1 VEGRIA
7 AQTDGEDA
15 LNPEDAPAAQ
25 ADVINRLAGARI
37 RAAGGVVG
45 RDGSGGTEVVL
56 VHRPRFDDW
65 SLPKGKLKRGEHPIA
80 GAVREVQEE
89 TGIRAWAGARL
100 PTARY
105 DVWSG
110 DSLAEKSVDYWAM
123 TIDPS
128 SGPTFTAGD
137 EVDDIA
143 WLPVAAAIAR
153 LSYPHDKL
161 VLRAYAKFPP
171 LYRPVVLK
179 RHTSAGERDRWSGPD
194 AERPLDEAGQQ
205 QAKALARLL
214 PHFGPTRLVSAE
226 PVRCQQTLAPLS
238 LELGLPIEIDAAFTE
253 SASPQAAAKELRRMA
268 NPVGAVVVCSQR
280 GLIPGAVSALTGG
293 SPARY
298 HVAKGDGWV
307 LSFAETRL
315 AAVDAFELS
324 PH

>member
-1 VEGRIA
+1 MEGGIA
-7 AQTDGEDA
+7 AQTDGVDA

-25 ADVINRLAGARI
+25 AEVVNRLAGARI

-65 SLPKGKLKRGEHPIA
+65 SLPKGKLKRGEHPLA
-80 GAVREVQEE
+80 GAIREVEEE
-89 TGIRAWAGARL
+89 TGISAWAGPRL

-143 WLPVAAAIAR
+143 WLPVTAAIAR

-161 VLRAYAKFPP
+161 VLRHPHE
-171 LYRPVVLK
+171 PVVATGH
-179 RHTSAGERDRWSGPD
+179 RHIARGED
-194 AERPLDEAGQQ
+194 
-205 QAKALARLL
+205 
-214 PHFGPTRLVSAE
+214 
-226 PVRCQQTLAPLS
+226 
-238 LELGLPIEIDAAFTE
+238 
-253 SASPQAAAKELRRMA
+253 
-268 NPVGAVVVCSQR
+268 AVVVVMDQVVRDLDRERRRAAQVDAGRLRVGLVLAQVVRADDVADHGVAAEVTR
-280 GLIPGAVSALTGG
+280 GPV
-293 SPARY
+293 RQCR
-298 HVAKGDGWV
+298 HVRVHDH
-307 LSFAETRL
+307 
-315 AAVDAFELS
+315 AAVPVPVELV
-324 PH
+324 PRDGVVAHGV